1 MPALSIIRYQVRR
14 ARNAWWG
21 TDEAVLRRLK
31 RSGRVAY
38 GTGTYGVPTI
48 HTFLYDPARL
58 IVGNYSSV
66 GGTYLLGGQHPVG
79 HVTTYPL
86 RIHLGLDGAG
96 SDGNPAV
103 KGDIV
108 LGSDVWTGYGSWI
121 FSGVSIGDG
130 AVIATGAVVTKDVP
144 PYAIVGGVPAR
155 VIKYRH
161 SEEQRA
167 ELLDIRWWDWAAE
180 DVREAVPFLTSYDI
194 DAFIAY
200 ARAKQATQRSPKG
213 S

>member
-1 MPALSIIRYQVRR
+1 VSIIRYQLRR

-21 TDEAVLRRLK
+21 RDEAVLRRLK
-31 RSGRVAY
+31 RNGRVVY
-38 GTGTYGVPTI
+38 GTGTYGVPTL
-48 HTFLYDPARL
+48 HKFVHDNSRL

-66 GGTYLLGGQHPVG
+66 AGNFLLGGQHPVD

-96 SDGNPAV
+96 SDGNPAM

-121 FSGVSIGDG
+121 LSGVSIGDG
-130 AVIATGAVVTKDVP
+130 AVVATGAVVTRDVP

-155 VIKYRH
+155 IIKYRH
-161 SEEQRA
+161 SEDQRA
-167 ELLDIRWWDWAAE
+167 ALLDICWWDWPAD
-180 DVREAVPFLTSYDI
+180 DVRQAVPLLASEDI
-194 DAFIAY
+194 DAFIAS
-200 ARAKQATQRSPKG
+200 ARAKQATQRSPNG